1 MQQNGT
7 DYNVLSPKPIERTA
21 TAYRFEVRLPAN
33 GNQELKVEQEQLI
46 TEETA
51 VTSATPDS
59 LVEII
64 QNKSLSDAGRRALQS
79 IVDLKTKI
87 TDSQATI
94 DALRVRSTE
103 LTDEQ
108 SRLRQNIDS
117 LNRVKGQE
125 DKVSQYSSQLASN
138 EAILAKLRDQ
148 RDAEAQ
154 RKNNLDAG
162 LRNAIAS
169 LQF

>member
-1 MQQNGT
+1 M
-7 DYNVLSPKPIERTA
+7 L
-21 TAYRFEVRLPAN
+21 
-33 GNQELKVEQEQLI
+33 
-46 TEETA
+46 
-51 VTSATPDS
+51 
-59 LVEII
+59 
-64 QNKSLSDAGRRALQS
+64 
-79 IVDLKTKI
+79 
-87 TDSQATI
+87 

-125 DKVSQYSSQLASN
+125 DKVSQYSTQLASN

-154 RKNNLDAG
+154 RKKDLDAG
-162 LRNAIAS
+162 LRNAIAT